1 MKILSKYCPS
11 WDHRLLEVTCRCN
24 YPSCKG
30 DLAMS
35 FHHNLK
41 PTEFNHPLFCIHPLP
56 HLHPQTTQLFVSKI
70 LDFPKQMPPN
80 PLQREEHRS
89 LLHSWKG
96 GGKPRWQSCFS
107 SFSGSCRK
115 PPGCPAIDGE
125 PQVWIGGLCEP
136 LSQREWINQPAT
148 HFVLWMKLGLPQ
160 AAGSILRVSASC
172 RLCCVLAGGDRECC

>member
-1 MKILSKYCPS
+1 MKCKATPVIFEMQILSKYCPS
-11 WDHRLLEVTCRCN
+11 WDHRLLEGTCRCN
-24 YPSCKG
+24 YPSCNG

-41 PTEFNHPLFCIHPLP
+41 STEFNHPLFCIHPLP

-80 PLQREEHRS
+80 PLQCEEHRS

-96 GGKPRWQSCFS
+96 GGKHRRQSCFS

-115 PPGCPAIDGE
+115 PPGCPATDRE
-125 PQVWIGGLCEP
+125 PQVWIRGAVWALEP
-136 LSQREWINQPAT
+136 EEWINQPAT
-148 HFVLWMKLGLPQ
+148 L
-160 AAGSILRVSASC
+160 
-172 RLCCVLAGGDRECC
+172 